1 MEETKQVG
9 IWIRVSTEDQ
19 ARGDSPE
26 HHEKRAR
33 LYAESKGWQI
43 REVYHLEAVSG
54 KAVMQH
60 PEAKRMLED
69 IRKGNITGLIFS
81 KLARLARNTRELLDF
96 SEIFN
101 ANNADLISLQ
111 ESIDTSTPAGRLFYT
126 MIAAMAQW
134 EREEIAD
141 RVSASVVIRAKLG
154 KPISGQASYGYRWV
168 NKVLVPDPVEAP
180 VRKLIYE
187 LYLEHK
193 RKKTVARILNE
204 SGYRTRSGGEFSHTA
219 IQRLITDPTAKGLR
233 RANYTKRSSDKKA
246 MILKPK
252 EEWIYTKCDAI
263 VSEELWNQ
271 CNAIIEDA
279 RSKRKRPAKKTVNL
293 FSGLVTCQCGTKMYV
308 PSNSPKYTCFECRN
322 KIATGDLEEVFHEQL
337 KTFFF
342 SPVEITN
349 YLSKADQ
356 MIKEK
361 EELLAS
367 ILEEEKKTRSDMDKV
382 YKLYLDEAISSDG
395 FRERYKPLEER
406 LQQILE
412 GVPELQAGID
422 FLKIQYLSS
431 DQILQESK
439 DLYSRWPELPSQD
452 KRAIVEN
459 ITERIIIGKNEVSI
473 RLCYIPSSSELMAN
487 GERTGG
493 ARVGRKHTQS
503 DRIYSANTG
512 WAGF

>member
-1 MEETKQVG
+1 MEGTKQIG

-33 LYAESKGWQI
+33 LYAESKGWQV

-69 IRKGNITGLIFS
+69 LKQGNISGLIFS
-81 KLARLARNTRELLDF
+81 KLARLARNTKELLEF

-141 RVSASVVIRAKLG
+141 RVSASIAIRAKLG
-154 KPISGQASYGYRWV
+154 KPISGQSPFGYRWV
-168 NKVLVPDPVEAP
+168 DKVLVPDPVEAP

-193 RKKTVARILNE
+193 RMKTVARILNE
-204 SGYRTRSGGEFSHTA
+204 SGYRTRSGSEFSHMA
-219 IQRLITDPTAKGLR
+219 VQRLITDPTAKGLR
-233 RANYTKRSSDKKA
+233 RANYTTRSSDKKA
-246 MILKPK
+246 WAIKPK
-252 EEWIYTKCDAI
+252 EEWIYTKCEPI
-263 VSEELWNQ
+263 VSEELWEQ
-271 CNAIIEDA
+271 CNAILTDLG
-279 RSKRKRPAKKTVNL
+279 SKRKPRAKKTVNL
-293 FSGLVTCQCGTKMYV
+293 FSGLVSCQCGTKMYV
-308 PSNSPKYTCFECRN
+308 PSNSPKYTCSACRN
-322 KIATGDLEEVFHEQL
+322 KIPTGDLEEVFHEQL

-342 SPVEITN
+342 SPLEVTN
-349 YLSKADQ
+349 YLSQADRT
-356 MIKEK
+356 IKEK

-367 ILEEEKKTRSDMDKV
+367 ILEEERKTRYDMDKV
-382 YKLYLDEAISSDG
+382 YKLYLDEAISSEG
-395 FRERYKPLEER
+395 FRERYKPLEDR
-406 LQQILE
+406 LKQILE
-412 GVPELQAGID
+412 GVPELQANID

-431 DQILQESK
+431 DQIMQEAK
-439 DLYSRWPELPSQD
+439 DLYSRWPELSNHD

-459 ITERIIIGKNEVSI
+459 ITEQIIIGKNEVSI
-473 RLCYIPSSSELMAN
+473 RLCYIPSSHEMMAN
-487 GERTGG
+487 GERTP
-493 ARVGRKHTQS
+493 AVRDTA
-503 DRIYSANTG
+503 SAASAFTII
-512 WAGF
+512 